1 MFTLLPSLY
10 LIGVHYFRQ
19 WKASSYDEHVSILKA
34 PYYGEHE
41 SLSKVPSYDE
51 HESIPKA
58 SYCDEHEFIPKTSND
73 QIQKVKTRRKKSNN
87 RRRKTSISELSHDDI
102 IYLINETGFTREK
115 ILVWYADFLV
125 CIFFINNSKKLMYY
139 FIFS

>member
-51 HESIPKA
+51 HES
-58 SYCDEHEFIPKTSND
+58 IPKTSND